1 MYLKGTARIDS
12 RTKRLVSR
20 LRPGDIAI
28 IDHQDIDEVAGKMLL
43 ERKIKAVI
51 NMASSISGK
60 YPNLGPKILL
70 DNGIPIFDETDKDL
84 IAKVTEGDIL
94 EIRDN
99 SLYCNK
105 GFILKLRTLTKEQLN
120 NRLETAHRNL
130 KKELD
135 RFIENTLEYAHKEKE
150 IILDNVELPEIKTQL
165 YNKHVLVVIRGKN
178 YKEDLKAIKAYL
190 EEVKPVMIG
199 VDGGADALIEA
210 GYTPDIILGD
220 MDSVSDMALKKC
232 KEIIVHAYKDGRA
245 PGLKRIKSLN
255 LDCSIFPFPGTS
267 EDIALLLAYEKK
279 ADLIVAVGSHSNL
292 IDFLEKGRKGMASTF
307 LVRLKVGSKLVDAKG
322 VNKLYNTPLKARYLL
337 ALVCS
342 AFFPIAMIIFTSP
355 QLQQLYRLI
364 QLHLK
369 IMFGI

>member
-1 MYLKGTARIDS
+1 MKGRVCIDS
-12 RTKRLVSR
+12 RTKRLASR
-20 LRPGDIAI
+20 LKPGDIVI
-28 IDHQDIDEVAGKMLL
+28 IDHQDLDEVAGKMLL
-43 ERKIKAVI
+43 ENKVKAVI

-70 DNGIPIFDETDKDL
+70 DNGIPVFDEADKNIL
-84 IAKVTEGDIL
+84 TKIKEGDVVK
-94 EIRDN
+94 IRN
-99 SLYCNK
+99 NNLYCNK
-105 GFILKLRTLTKEQLN
+105 EFVLKLKMLTREQLN
-120 NRLETAHRNL
+120 SRLNIAQRNL

-135 RFIENTLEYAHKEKE
+135 RFIENTLEYAHKEKD
-150 IILDNVELPEIKTQL
+150 IILDKILLPDIKTQL
-165 YNKHVLVVIRGKN
+165 NNKHVLVVVRGKN

-210 GYTPDIILGD
+210 GYTPDIIIGD
-220 MDSVSDMALKKC
+220 MDSVSDIALKKC

-245 PGLKRIKSLN
+245 PGLNRIKNLN
-255 LDCSIFPFPGTS
+255 LKCSIFPFPGTS

-279 ADLIVAVGSHSNL
+279 ADLIVAVGSHSNPM
-292 IDFLEKGRKGMASTF
+292 DFLEKGRKGMASTF

-322 VNKLYNTPLKARYLL
+322 VNKLYNTPLKTRYLL

-342 AFFPIAMIIFTSP
+342 AFFPIAIIIFSSP

-364 QLHLK
+364 QLHLR